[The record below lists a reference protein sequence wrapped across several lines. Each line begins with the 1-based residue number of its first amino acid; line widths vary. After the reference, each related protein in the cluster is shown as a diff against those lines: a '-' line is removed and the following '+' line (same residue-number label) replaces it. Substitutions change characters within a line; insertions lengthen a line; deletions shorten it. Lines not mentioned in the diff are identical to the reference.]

1 MVAYT
6 DLLPYKLTFTQ
17 IPWNID
23 ADQRKNAQ
31 AILEEA
37 LKAGLGYRGGVIGV
51 ATSMQESALKNIGYG
66 DATSVGLFQQ
76 QDDWGS
82 FEQRMDPHWA
92 SAKFFSV
99 MKSDCPR
106 KFGPNYLTSTQL
118 YEVAQEV
125 QRSRF
130 PTYYAKHEEAA
141 ARLVADLANS
151 GIGDESP
158 KRVSLAR
165 KSDLALKRNTP
176 TQIPFD
182 AEYSDG
188 GDQHPDKGGPAF
200 IASNADYIATAAAT
214 LADVASGTTIQTRFL
229 EIDAKG
235 ATVKEGPIEE
245 HIATG
250 GNTYIS
256 QTRSGAVCDPGNRVV
271 WTIELVNGPTDGK
284 VTYAE
289 VQANYWPR

>member
-1 MVAYT
+1 MANT
-6 DLLPYKLTFTQ
+6 
-17 IPWNID
+17 
-23 ADQRKNAQ
+23 A
-31 AILEEA
+31 
-37 LKAGLGYRGGVIGV
+37 
-51 ATSMQESALKNIGYG
+51 SALLKEAATHIGYKEG
-66 DATSVGLFQQ
+66 PNNDNMFGSWYGMPNQPWCAMFISYCAAKSDNADIIPRYSYCPVGVSWFKERGLWSRTPSVGAIVFYGSEG
-76 QDDWGS
+76 QDHTEIVESFTDSEITTIGGNTSNSGS
-82 FEQRMDPHWA
+82 SNGDGVYRRHVSRSSERIYGYGH
-92 SAKFFSV
+92 
-99 MKSDCPR
+99 
-106 KFGPNYLTSTQL
+106 PNYK
-118 YEVAQEV
+118 
-125 QRSRF
+125 
-130 PTYYAKHEEAA
+130 PEE
-141 ARLVADLANS
+141 DP
-151 GIGDESP
+151 DMP

-165 KSDLALKRNTP
+165 KTELALKRNTP
-176 TQIPFD
+176 TQIPFLD
-182 AEYSDG
+182 EYSDG